1 MLGTDLVL
9 FLALRARLASLSVAV
24 LTYCLL
30 VGMVAS
36 LVEVFSGMLLGR
48 LRRPGVPPRWL
59 ALSFPACRS
68 PRLLLLELF
77 ASFKFRVAALAGL
90 LFSSSCTCL
99 VSSGTAASRM
109 FECGLALSG
118 LGGCSPLGVLP
129 PRFPLGCLLPFWAA
143 SAAAWGLASHFFFPY
158 LFLWSRCRSMVLG
171 RDSAEVLPS
180 GWFPLAVFLE
190 GVLPPLWRWQV
201 WMVESSRP
209 IRSSGRF
216 PWCLF
221 ASILFPSCATLGRF
235 DVPGVL
241 VSGSGLSASA
251 CSHAC
256 GRFRGI
262 ALGPGAGFPFVSL
275 PGGRVV

>member
-1 MLGTDLVL
+1 M
-9 FLALRARLASLSVAV
+9 
-24 LTYCLL
+24 
-30 VGMVAS
+30 
-36 LVEVFSGMLLGR
+36 
-48 LRRPGVPPRWL
+48 
-59 ALSFPACRS
+59 
-68 PRLLLLELF
+68 
-77 ASFKFRVAALAGL
+77 AALAGL
-90 LFSSSCTCL
+90 LFRSSCACL

-129 PRFPLGCLLPFWAA
+129 PRFPLGCLLPLWVA
-143 SAAAWGLASHFFFPY
+143 SAAAWGLVSHFSPS

-180 GWFPLAVFLE
+180 GWFPLAVFLRVACLRSGGGGFGWLSLAGPYVLRDVIPGACLLLSSSPLALH
-190 GVLPPLWRWQV
+190 GVV
-201 WMVESSRP
+201 S
-209 IRSSGRF
+209 
-216 PWCLF
+216 
-221 ASILFPSCATLGRF
+221 A
-235 DVPGVL
+235 VPGVL